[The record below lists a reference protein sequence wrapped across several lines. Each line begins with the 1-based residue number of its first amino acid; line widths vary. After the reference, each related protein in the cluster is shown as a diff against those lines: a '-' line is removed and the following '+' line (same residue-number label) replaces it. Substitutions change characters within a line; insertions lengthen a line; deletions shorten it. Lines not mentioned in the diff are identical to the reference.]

1 MKIWSSD
8 YEVGAAIHRRVV
20 AEGGWMVHF
29 NGKSFFERRAEN
41 GSLTRIFS
49 QPLMDEMRRSIRA
62 LKIYS
67 EHRRR
72 SMDRI
77 GNRHTPPGVGSSEP
91 STRGKPNTRRSAYA
105 GVQR

>member
-20 AEGGWMVHF
+20 AEGGWMVHL
-29 NGKSFFERRAEN
+29 NDKSFFERRADD
-41 GSLTRIFS
+41 GSFTRIFS
-49 QPLMDEMRRSIRA
+49 QPLMDEIRRSLRS
-62 LKIYS
+62 LKIYA
-67 EHRRR
+67 EHRRHM
-72 SMDRI
+72 MDQI

>member
-20 AEGGWMVHF
+20 TEGGWMVHS
-29 NGKSFFERRAEN
+29 NGKSFFERRAED

-67 EHRRR
+67 EHRRC

-91 STRGKPNTRRSAYA
+91 SMRGKPNTRRSAYV

>member
-20 AEGGWMVHF
+20 AEGGWMVHSS
-29 NGKSFFERRAEN
+29 GKSFFERRAED
-41 GSLTRIFS
+41 GSLTRMFS
-49 QPLMDEMRRSIRA
+49 QPLMEEMRRSIRA
-62 LKIYS
+62 LRVYS
-67 EHRRR
+67 AHRRS

-77 GNRHTPPGVGSSEP
+77 GSTPPGVGSSGL
-91 STRGKPNTRRSAYA
+91 SARDKPNTRRSACA